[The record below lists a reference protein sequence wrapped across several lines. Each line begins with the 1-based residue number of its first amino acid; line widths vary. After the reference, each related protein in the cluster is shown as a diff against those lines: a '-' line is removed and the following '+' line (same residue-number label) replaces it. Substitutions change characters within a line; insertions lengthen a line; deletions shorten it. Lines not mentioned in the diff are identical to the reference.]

1 MKAADRALEALRG
14 LKRRKGS
21 EGKRPLKSEVINAK
35 RAKKCAWKHRFVCLA
50 WKDQGRVPTTDTEKD
65 DLMKA
70 GLGEKTIE
78 FSSLDMSAEEFRDEI
93 YSAFPKLQ
101 EGGGFHF
108 CKCIANTRKLELLSP
123 VVHSSP
129 ALLKERVS
137 NARTYIRPL
146 QCDLAIDEEVDL
158 PDGVSSYSSYN

>member
-78 FSSLDMSAEEFRDEI
+78 FSSLDMSAEMRSILLFQNCKKVVVFI
-93 YSAFPKLQ
+93 FVNALQ
-101 EGGGFHF
+101 IPGSWNYYLLL
-108 CKCIANTRKLELLSP
+108 CILHQLYLKSVWVMPGLISVP
-123 VVHSSP
+123 SS
-129 ALLKERVS
+129 V
-137 NARTYIRPL
+137 T
-146 QCDLAIDEEVDL
+146 
-158 PDGVSSYSSYN
+158 